1 MEKLG
6 PSSSNYNYSTC
17 NYDYDHCLITLK
29 GEILHQKKK
38 KKTLKG
44 ENRYKRKGL
53 KSLTSG
59 HQSLD
64 SARGH

>member
-1 MEKLG
+1 MELLG
-6 PSSSNYNYSTC
+6 PSSSNYSTY

-29 GEILHQKKK
+29 GEIMQKKEE
-38 KKTLKG
+38 TLKG
-44 ENRYKRKGL
+44 ENRYKRAGL